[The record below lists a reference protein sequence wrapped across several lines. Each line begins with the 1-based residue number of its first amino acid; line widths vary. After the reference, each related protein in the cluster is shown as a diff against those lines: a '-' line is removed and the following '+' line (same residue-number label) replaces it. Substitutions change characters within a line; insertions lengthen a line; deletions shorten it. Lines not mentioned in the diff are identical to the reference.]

1 MPTTVQPRAAPKSI
15 YAYQWRSGDG
25 KKGQTGRTR
34 GRKRR
39 RTDGHRGRNGG
50 GKEKREM
57 TAWTTEGWM
66 GERNGGRADRMMMDG
81 RTVGLGKEWE
91 TDGRRTVNE
100 RMAVEERSSDG
111 RERTHAGE
119 SFGTMG
125 GTDGKEDKSEGTRRK
140 GGRENRWKGGREG
153 RRHIGR
159 KEGDDEMCGE

>member
-1 MPTTVQPRAAPKSI
+1 
-15 YAYQWRSGDG
+15 
-25 KKGQTGRTR
+25 
-34 GRKRR
+34 
-39 RTDGHRGRNGG
+39 
-50 GKEKREM
+50 
-57 TAWTTEGWM
+57 M

-159 KEGDDEMCGE
+159 KEGDDEVCEE